1 MPSKLL
7 RKPATLLWPA
17 ARLPILIAPGEVH
30 VWAWTFERDGT
41 PAEEDLRILD
51 DVERKRAA
59 RFHFPEDQLR
69 YSVCHANLR
78 RVLASYLG
86 RPPESLAFRD
96 GSGGKPEL
104 AVDESTAERA
114 CLRFNLSHSKSVAAL
129 AVSVDVEVGVDVED
143 IRPIEADV
151 AKRYFSPAENA
162 SLAALAGS
170 EWLAGFYR
178 CWTRKEA
185 VLKAEGVG
193 LRTPLDSFDV
203 SLLEQAEAAVL
214 RVRPEAKFKSKW
226 FLHHL
231 AAAEG
236 TMGALAVDN
245 EAAAVSV
252 RALARD
258 SR

>member
-1 MPSKLL
+1 MASKVLHQ
-7 RKPATLLWPA
+7 PATLLWPT
-17 ARLPILIAPGEVH
+17 ARLPIPLAAGEVH
-30 VWAWTFERDGT
+30 VWAWTFDRDGS
-41 PAEEDLRILD
+41 PADADLRILD
-51 DVERKRAA
+51 DFERKRTA
-59 RFHFPEDQLR
+59 RFHFPADQVR

-78 RVLASYLG
+78 RILASYLG
-86 RPPESLAFRD
+86 APPESLIFRE

-104 AVDESTAERA
+104 AVDGGS
-114 CLRFNLSHSKSVAAL
+114 LQFNLSHSKSVAAA
-129 AVSVDVEVGVDVED
+129 AVSIDIEVGVDVED

-185 VLKAEGVG
+185 ILKAEGVG

-203 SLLEQAEAAVL
+203 SLLEGEAAAVL
-214 RVRPEAKFKSKW
+214 AVRPESKLKSKW

-231 AAAEG
+231 AIAER
-236 TMGALAVDN
+236 TMGALAVAS

-252 RALARD
+252 RALAGD
-258 SR
+258 SH